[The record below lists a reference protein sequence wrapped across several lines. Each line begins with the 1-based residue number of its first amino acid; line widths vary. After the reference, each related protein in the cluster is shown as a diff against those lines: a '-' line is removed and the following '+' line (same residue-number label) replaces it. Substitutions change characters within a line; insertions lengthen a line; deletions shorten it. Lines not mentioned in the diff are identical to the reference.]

1 MKVFIVQDTFSGNY
15 AGHSMTEWVRRGD
28 DAIHFTDRKRAE
40 AHAARIAKAPR
51 QFAGLGQKTRI
62 VEFELGGKS

>member
-1 MKVFIVQDTFSGNY
+1 MKVFIVQDTFSGSY
-15 AGHSMTEWVRRGD
+15 AGHSMTEWVSRGE
-28 DAIHFTDRKRAE
+28 DAIHFTDRTRAQQ
-40 AHAARIAKAPR
+40 HAARIAEGPR